1 MTFQPEAFD
10 WVSWVLIP
18 LLIFLAR
25 LLDVSMATVRNILT
39 NRGLRQVA
47 PLIGFFEMLIWLVAI
62 TQVMQNLNNVASYLA
77 WALGFAAGNYL
88 GILIEE
94 RLALGH
100 QIVRVFADERGSA
113 LAQLLREEHFGV
125 TTVNARGSQG
135 PVELIFVV
143 TRRKRLQSL
152 LALLHTHA
160 PNLFFTIEDV
170 RGVDAGFF
178 DSGRS
183 GEPTLSQQGDA
194 NLTGTTAKPVASE
207 QANDPESKVS

>member
-1 MTFQPEAFD
+1 MTIQPEVFD

-18 LLIFLAR
+18 LLIFVAR

-39 NRGLRQVA
+39 NRGLRRIA

-77 WALGFAAGNYL
+77 WALGFSAGNYL
-88 GILIEE
+88 GIILEE

-100 QIVRVFADERGSA
+100 QIVRVFASERGSA

-125 TTVNARGSQG
+125 TTVNARGSKG
-135 PVELIFVV
+135 AVELVFVV

-152 LALLHTHA
+152 LTLLRTHA

-170 RGVDAGFF
+170 RWVDAGFF
-178 DSGRS
+178 GSGRS
-183 GEPTLSQQGDA
+183 EDSTFSQQSDA
-194 NLTGTTAKPVASE
+194 NPSRTTARARPLPPV
-207 QANDPESKVS
+207 QAND